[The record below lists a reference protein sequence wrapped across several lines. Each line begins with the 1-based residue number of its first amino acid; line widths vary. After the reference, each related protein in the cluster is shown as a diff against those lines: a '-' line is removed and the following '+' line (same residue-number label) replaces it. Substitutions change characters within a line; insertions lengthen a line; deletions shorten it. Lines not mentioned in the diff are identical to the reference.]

1 MFVDLNLN
9 EIKKNYVKFYD
20 LKLKNINYY
29 YNFNLIADKI
39 KVKKLQNEIN
49 INFRMNQK
57 NIYFN
62 RGNIYF

>member
-49 INFRMNQK
+49 INFRMN
-57 NIYFN
+57 
-62 RGNIYF
+62 